1 MIERKPSG
9 PRCAALVGPYLSG
22 KSTLLESML
31 MATGAIHRR
40 GTAKD
45 GTLTGDS
52 APEAKA
58 RQMSVEVS
66 AANMDYLGEQWTLL
80 DCPGSVE
87 LIQDAY
93 NALLV
98 TDVAVVVVEPLAER
112 ALAVAP
118 LFHYLDAHEIPHIV
132 YINKMDHAHVP
143 VRDVMEALQAVSD
156 RPLVLRQVPIHEGDD
171 IGGYVDL
178 VSERAYKYKP
188 GEASDLIAI
197 PESEQDGEQVAR
209 QEMLESLADFDD
221 TLLEQLLE
229 DIVPP
234 TEEIYAQLS
243 KTLQA
248 DSIVPVFLGAAER
261 DHGVRR
267 LLKALRHEVPDVGA
281 RAVARGIE
289 PAGGE
294 AVAQVFKTYHMPHTG
309 KLALARVMRGEI
321 SDGASLN
328 GERVSGVFHMLGHD
342 QTKVAK
348 AGAGEVVALG
358 RMDAVKTGHLLTPSG
373 KAPEG
378 AAPWPAP
385 LVPLFAVSLKAEDR
399 GDEVKLSG
407 AVGRLVE
414 EDTSL
419 SLEQNAETRELLLWG
434 QGEVQLLI
442 AADRLTNRYNLAV
455 ATACPQVPYKETI
468 RKTAS
473 QHSRHKK
480 QSGGHGQFGDVH
492 IDIKPLPRGS
502 GFVFENSVTG
512 GAVPRQYI
520 PSVENGVKEYL
531 ARGPLGFQVVDVS
544 VTLTDGQHHSVDSSD
559 MAFKTAGRL
568 AMSEGMPKCGPV
580 LLEPILEV
588 KVSTPSNYTAN
599 VQRLISGR
607 RGQILGF
614 EPKEG
619 WKGWDEVSARLPQNE
634 VHDMI
639 VELRSLTSG
648 VGSFEW
654 KFDHLQELTGR
665 DADNIVA
672 AHAEAAY

>member
-1 MIERKPSG
+1 MTERKPSG

-45 GTLTGDS
+45 GTLVGDS
-52 APEAKA
+52 APEAKS
-58 RQMSVEVS
+58 RQMSVEVT
-66 AANMDYLGEQWTLL
+66 AANMEYLGEQWTLL

-93 NALLV
+93 NALIV
-98 TDVAVVVVEPLAER
+98 ADVAVVVVEPLVER

-118 LFHYLDAHEIPHIV
+118 LFQYLDAHEIPHMV
-132 YINKMDHAHVP
+132 YINKMDHVHVP
-143 VRDVMEALQAVSD
+143 VRDVLEALQTYSE
-156 RPLVLRQVPIHEGDD
+156 RPLVLRQVPIHEGEE

-197 PESEQDGEQVAR
+197 PESEQDDEQVAR

-234 TEEIYAQLS
+234 TDEIYAYLS

-267 LLKALRHEVPDVGA
+267 LLKALRHETPDVDA
-281 RAVARGIE
+281 RAAARGIE
-289 PAGGE
+289 SGAGE
-294 AVAQVFKTYHMPHTG
+294 AAAQVFKTYHMPHTG

-321 SDGASLN
+321 ADGANLN
-328 GERVSGVFHMLGHD
+328 GERVSGMFHMVGHE

-358 RMDAVKTGHLLTPSG
+358 RMDAVKTGDLLTPSG
-373 KAPEG
+373 KTPEG
-378 AAPWPAP
+378 AEPWPAP
-385 LVPLFAVSLKAEDR
+385 LAPLFAVSLRAENR

-419 SLEQNAETRELLLWG
+419 SLEQNPETRELLLWG
-434 QGEVQLLI
+434 RGEVQLLI
-442 AADRLTNRYNLAV
+442 AAERLTNRYHLAV
-455 ATACPQVPYKETI
+455 ATARPQVPYKETI

-502 GFVFENSVTG
+502 GFVFEQTVTG

-531 ARGPLGFQVVDVS
+531 VRGPLGFQVVDVA
-544 VTLTDGQHHSVDSSD
+544 VTLTDGQHHAVDSSD

-588 KVSTPSNYTAN
+588 KVSTPGDYTAN

-607 RGQILGF
+607 RGQILGY
-614 EPKEG
+614 EPKAG
-619 WKGWDEVSARLPQNE
+619 WKGWDEVSAHLPQSE

-654 KFDHLQELTGR
+654 RFDHLQELIGR
-665 DADNIVA
+665 DADDIVA
-672 AHAEAAY
+672 ARAEAAD

>member
-1 MIERKPSG
+1 MTERKPSG

-66 AANMDYLGEQWTLL
+66 AANMEYLGEQWTLL

-87 LIQDAY
+87 MIQDTY

-98 TDVAVVVVEPLAER
+98 ADVAVVVVEPLAER

-118 LFHYLDAHEIPHIV
+118 LFHYLDAHEIPHMI

-156 RPLVLRQVPIHEGDD
+156 RPLVLRQVPIHEGDE

-197 PESEQDGEQVAR
+197 PEAEQDDEQVAR
-209 QEMLESLADFDD
+209 QEMLESLSDFDD

-234 TEEIYAQLS
+234 TEEIYTYLS
-243 KTLQA
+243 KSLQA

-267 LLKALRHEVPDVGA
+267 LLKALRHEGPEVAA
-281 RAVARGIE
+281 RAVARGIDPE
-289 PAGGE
+289 DGE

-321 SDGASLN
+321 SDGATLN
-328 GERVSGVFHMLGHD
+328 GERVSGVFHMLGHE

-358 RMDAVKTGHLLTPSG
+358 RMDEVKTGHLLTPSG

-385 LVPLFAVSLKAEDR
+385 LTRLFAVSLKAENR

-407 AVGRLVE
+407 AVTRLVE

-419 SLEQNAETRELLLWG
+419 SIEQNAETREFLLWG

-442 AADRLTNRYNLAV
+442 AADRLTNRYHLAV
-455 ATACPQVPYKETI
+455 ATARPQVPYKESI
-468 RKTAS
+468 RKTVS

-502 GFVFENSVTG
+502 GFVFEETVTG

-531 ARGPLGFQVVDVS
+531 VRGPLGFQVVDLA
-544 VTLTDGQHHSVDSSD
+544 VTLTDGQHHAVDSSD

-588 KVSTPSNYTAN
+588 TVSTPSNYTAN

-619 WKGWDEVSARLPQNE
+619 WKGWDEVSARLPQSE

-639 VELRSLTSG
+639 VELRSLTTG

-654 KFDHLQELTGR
+654 KFDHLQELIGR
-665 DADNIVA
+665 DADDIVA
-672 AHAEAAY
+672 ARAEAAD